1 MTTALSSR
9 AWRAG
14 AAFLALAVAPAA
26 LAAQTAPA
34 TLSLEQ
40 AIAAARENNP
50 DFLQTRN
57 DQRTAN
63 AAIRASRDAFLPT
76 AQVSTSL
83 GYVAAGQS
91 RFGAVDLDRNPAVY
105 TSGFSA
111 GAGIDLSAAKFF
123 QPTVARAEA
132 RAVGQR
138 ISGAEADL
146 TASVKQ
152 LYLTTLQAQDN
163 VVQAEREV
171 ARTTEYVRL
180 AQAKLDVGAGTPLDL
195 RRAEVQQGQAEVAL
209 LQARNTLATDRL
221 QLGQALGTMLT
232 GDTRLSSSFQIFQPT
247 WTAEGLVETA
257 LRNNPTLLSVR
268 ANADAADTQVRS
280 ARSAYLPS
288 LSFDVGVN
296 GSAIRPTN
304 VNSVIGSTLTGMEQN
319 FALCQRDNQINAAVG
334 IAPRTCFDPAN
345 ADVQRQVSSAVRG
358 QYDGYP
364 FSYTRQ
370 PWQASVALSL
380 PILAGPQRRQQIQQ
394 AQIGREDAQLRVR
407 SQELRL
413 RTEVA
418 TGLLNVSNAF
428 QTVQLQ
434 DRVVERASEELRL
447 AQERFRF
454 GASTSLDVVDAQTNL
469 SQAER
474 DRIGAVYNFHKSLAA
489 LEALVGQ
496 PLR

>member
-14 AAFLALAVAPAA
+14 TALLALAVAPAA

-50 DFLQTRN
+50 EFLQTRN
-57 DQRTAN
+57 DQRI
-63 AAIRASRDAFLPT
+63 AAAEVRASRDALLPT

-105 TSGFSA
+105 TSGFSV

-123 QPTVARAEA
+123 QPNVARAEA

-146 TASVKQ
+146 AASVKQ

-163 VVQAEREV
+163 VTQAEREV

-221 QLGQALGTMLT
+221 QLGQALGTMLA
-232 GDTRLSSSFQIFQPT
+232 GDTRLSSTFQIFQPT

-257 LRNNPTLLSVR
+257 LRNNPTLLSAR
-268 ANADAADTQVRS
+268 ANRDAADTQVRS
-280 ARSAYLPS
+280 ARSAYLPT

-296 GSAIRPTN
+296 GSALRPAD
-304 VNSVIGSTLTGMEQN
+304 M
-319 FALCQRDNQINAAVG
+319 DAAVTNSLNG
-334 IAPRTCFDPAN
+334 ELGGYQSCLVQNQLLGLVNAPGRACDEPATEAQIRN
-345 ADVQRQVSSAVRG
+345 GLS
-358 QYDGYP
+358 GYP
-364 FSYTRQ
+364 FNWQRQ

-394 AQIGREDAQLRVR
+394 AQVGREDAQLRVR